1 MTGLG
6 PTREATNW
14 NKRSCG
20 WAQTSRWGFA
30 TEGEVVEGN
39 GETLPQLAFK
49 GGVVLTGADLRSPSD
64 RARRWIR
71 KQVAV

>member
-39 GETLPQLAFK
+39 GETLPQLA
-49 GGVVLTGADLRSPSD
+49 LTGADLRSPSD